1 MGRADPL
8 ILQRRVEIKDA
19 YALLLTEHPALPPE
33 IRDFQVQLETCS
45 LVFNCSQ
52 ADVTAAVLSQDSH
65 HILSS
70 VPTGWGKTLPMLLA
84 ALLMPPGDTI
94 PYFFDDSLDH
104 CTPGSTTSILV
115 PLTTIALQL
124 KAECDKLGISALLS
138 SEVLKMHVT
147 PKDFCS
153 KKGSFH
159 QVGHGPGD
167 LERELLQRP
176 TILIMSVEFLASNEV
191 KCRCHPPMN
200 CTVPKWV
207 KFNLFRLGT
216 PVCAIG
222 HFHQ

>member
-1 MGRADPL
+1 MERGGGADPL
-8 ILQRRVEIKDA
+8 ILQRRAEIKDA
-19 YALLLTEHPALPPE
+19 YDRLLVEHPALPPE
-33 IRDFQVQLETCS
+33 IRDIQVQLETCS

-104 CTPGSTTSILV
+104 FTPGSTTSILV

-138 SEVLKMHVT
+138 SEVLKMHVSPSRPLVVENFQET
-147 PKDFCS
+147 VISSGWPWPWRFGERAAAETDYLD
-153 KKGSFH
+153 H
-159 QVGHGPGD
+159 VGG
-167 LERELLQRP
+167 
-176 TILIMSVEFLASNEV
+176 V
-191 KCRCHPPMN
+191 
-200 CTVPKWV
+200 
-207 KFNLFRLGT
+207 LG
-216 PVCAIG
+216 I
-222 HFHQ
+222 